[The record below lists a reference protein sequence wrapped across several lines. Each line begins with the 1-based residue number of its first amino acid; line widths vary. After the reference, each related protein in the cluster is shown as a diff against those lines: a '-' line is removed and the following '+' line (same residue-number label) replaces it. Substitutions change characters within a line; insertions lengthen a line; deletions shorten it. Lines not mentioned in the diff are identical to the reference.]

1 MHMVIDDVCSLSKKK
16 ARPRR
21 GHLESQRMTNATPF
35 TIFPSAP
42 RGLTSHPHE
51 LFDAKEALE
60 TALRNTLK
68 GEVRFDKASRALY
81 SMDASSYR
89 QVPIGLVVS
98 RDHPALGRT
107 V

>member
-1 MHMVIDDVCSLSKKK
+1 MLALGKK
-16 ARPRR
+16 AGSRR

-42 RGLTSHPHE
+42 RGITSHPHE

-68 GEVRFDKASRALY
+68 GEVRFDKGSRPRLLGYKVIAQD
-81 SMDASSYR
+81 SGR
-89 QVPIGLVVS
+89 QQVS
-98 RDHPALGRT
+98 RFEVSR
-107 V
+107 

>member
-1 MHMVIDDVCSLSKKK
+1 MLALEKKRLGR
-16 ARPRR
+16 AG

-68 GEVRFDKASRALY
+68 GEVRFGKASRALY

-89 QVPIGLVVS
+89 QVPIGLVIP
-98 RDHPALGRT
+98 RDIPDVVATIAACRK
-107 V
+107 